1 MLLLYTYLLFNDQL
15 FNLNVMQW
23 KYILWIRE
31 MVQKKYWKP
40 SKLFFFATKCY
51 ILKGGAVVQNM
62 SKINF
67 MI

>member
-1 MLLLYTYLLFNDQL
+1 LLLYTYLLLNDQL

-31 MVQKKYWKP
+31 MVQKNIGSRLSY
-40 SKLFFFATKCY
+40 FFFATKCY